1 MSPTAVLIAIVFGS
15 AVAIG
20 FGLITT
26 GVVFAVLRG
35 DHPELTHEFKTLL
48 ASCVWFVGLG
58 AISGAALYST
68 LKQLRWSAYAQA
80 ATVLMLLAVGFAY
93 WPRR

>member
-15 AVAIG
+15 AAAIG

-26 GVVFAVLRG
+26 GVVFTFLRG
-35 DHPELTHEFKTLL
+35 EHPELSRELAPLL
-48 ASCVWFVGLG
+48 MSCIWFVGLCVV
-58 AISGAALYST
+58 SGAALYAT
-68 LKQLRWSAYAQA
+68 LRERRWRIYAQA
-80 ATVLMLLAVGFAY
+80 GMVLTLLAVGIAY

>member
-1 MSPTAVLIAIVFGS
+1 MRPTAVLIAIVFGS

-26 GVVFAVLRG
+26 GVVFAVLRAE
-35 DHPELTHEFKTLL
+35 HPELAHELRTLV
-48 ASCVWFVGLG
+48 ASCLWFAGLG
-58 AISGAALYST
+58 AISGAALYAT
-68 LKQLRWSAYAQA
+68 LKHLRWRAYAQA

-93 WPRR
+93 WPKK